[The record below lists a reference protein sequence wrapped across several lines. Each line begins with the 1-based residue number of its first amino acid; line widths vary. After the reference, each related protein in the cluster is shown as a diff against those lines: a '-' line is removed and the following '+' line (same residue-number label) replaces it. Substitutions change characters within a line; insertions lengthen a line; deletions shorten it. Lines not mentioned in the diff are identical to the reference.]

1 MRALLFSALW
11 IHLASCTLLLGAF
24 VMPLLAGQPEVPTA
38 RRWDR
43 ELVAWARGIVLVA
56 LASGAV
62 WLLART
68 AVFENRSGAA
78 LDPRAVAHAVLD
90 TWPGLVWLARHALL
104 IVLGAFVG
112 MRATVDERRDWIAA
126 RGEALLLASL
136 ALALVSASSHAAA
149 ISPGTARTVAAD
161 VVHVL
166 ATGVWLGGL
175 VALVALTRCAARDE
189 GADARPYAVLAARR
203 FSRAALV
210 AMLLLI
216 GSGVMNA
223 LAQVESIP
231 ALVGTPHGR
240 LLLAKLALLVPIL
253 VLAFVNRTRVLPG
266 LSAPRV
272 MRRLIVFVAVEAGLA
287 LVIVAL
293 AAAMTLTTPARHAA
307 PVWPLP
313 FRLSLEELLDASV
326 RSRALVG
333 SQLAVAGVVGLLATL
348 LVRRRRFLVLGVG
361 LALVAVGAG
370 TGLPPLVVDAYPTS
384 YRRPL
389 VTYNAA
395 SIASGAAV
403 YRESCAG
410 CHSARWL
417 TSASNARRHAGE
429 LFWLVSNGIT
439 GGDMPGFDTRLT
451 EAQRWDVINYMRA
464 AGAAAAGPSL
474 GPQIEPDRAWMI
486 APDFP
491 VAVGPLTP
499 GALRD
504 YRGRRMV
511 LLVIYTLPGSRA
523 RLTELARMYDV
534 LWVTG
539 VEVIAVPTHGSPE
552 AIAELGASP
561 PILFPVLTDGAREIV
576 VAYGMLAPGPHAEI
590 LIDRQGYVRAIWRGD
605 GGAVQAQ
612 VEQLNAERSP
622 PPFPDDHVH

>member
-1 MRALLFSALW
+1 MRALLFGALW

-24 VMPLLAGQPEVPTA
+24 VMPLLAGQPRTPTA

-43 ELVAWARGIVLVA
+43 QLVAWARGIVLVA

-149 ISPGTARTVAAD
+149 ISPGTARAVAAD
-161 VVHVL
+161 VVHLL

-439 GGDMPGFDTRLT
+439 GRDMPGFDTRLP

-576 VAYGMLAPGPHAEI
+576 AAYGMLAPGPHAEI